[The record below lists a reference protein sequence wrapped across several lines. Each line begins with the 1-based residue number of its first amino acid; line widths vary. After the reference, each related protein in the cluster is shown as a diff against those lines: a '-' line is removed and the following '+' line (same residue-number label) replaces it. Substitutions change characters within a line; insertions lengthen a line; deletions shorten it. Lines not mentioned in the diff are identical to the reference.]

1 MAKELTATE
10 IRTLIRGHNKMS
22 QIKVPSGL
30 NKDGLIK
37 FLKSRKYKVDHVK
50 KRLVDL
56 TTGNSRGRI
65 TTLATAKDITKP
77 KPKTDAQKQK
87 AVESKA
93 KKDEAKAKEL
103 KLARKE
109 GVKEFKQKK
118 AEATKKPAQKKP
130 TPKPKPDAKKPPM
143 KKEDVYPRKPSPP
156 KLPPRNKKK
165 PPPLPPRD
173 KVKPDTNPYQT
184 TSDSDSDLE
193 EQISKLND
201 YFVKDKNK
209 IGKTFKT
216 VKEVEAAVSKLFKTV
231 PGAPRGQDPF
241 KDLDASETKSLLKL
255 INNMLRF
262 STKEETGF
270 LVKRQ
275 LVRGFKGFYSEA
287 ALAQGIESQRK
298 RDAATPEGKEKA
310 KEKKD
315 KAKPKIT
322 IGAKPKGGRIETGT
336 LNKGKVV
343 SGAKNKPKVATA
355 VTARALARKEAR
367 KSKKVITFDY
377 KEVSGHSDMLK
388 KALKETYDLANSS
401 VNKVLSL
408 KPKDFV
414 ETEQLSSFFGEA
426 FPPMND
432 DLNEDEDEI
441 YDPIYDKL
449 NMDLDKKLK
458 EILDKN
464 RKETNWT
471 KAKPALRPMQ
481 DKYVEAMK
489 KFKESN
495 KPADFKVAK
504 KQKDLILKHY
514 KASDVPRV

>member
-1 MAKELTATE
+1 MVKELTLSE
-10 IRTLIRGHNKMS
+10 IRKLVRAHNVLASIKIPPNS
-22 QIKVPSGL
+22 TRAQIISL
-30 NKDGLIK
+30 
-37 FLKSRKYKVDHVK
+37 
-50 KRLVDL
+50 
-56 TTGNSRGRI
+56 
-65 TTLATAKDITKP
+65 ITKKGFDINHEKKKLVP
-77 KPKTDAQKQK
+77 RRSPDKRIISLTMADKVLRKKEKTDVQKQK